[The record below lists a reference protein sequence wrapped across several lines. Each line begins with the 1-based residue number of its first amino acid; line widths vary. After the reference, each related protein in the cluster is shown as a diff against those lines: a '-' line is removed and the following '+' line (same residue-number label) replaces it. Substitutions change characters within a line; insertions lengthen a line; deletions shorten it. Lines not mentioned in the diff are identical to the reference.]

1 MYKGSSTVP
10 NPVITIAPACGEY
23 TRASADEQ
31 RLAEPPPAGLESD
44 QVLEMYNDKTQEK
57 LSNLPKKYSDV
68 FEDKLGTFKAAKA
81 KLTWCLLF

>member
-10 NPVITIAPACGEY
+10 NPIITIALACGEY

-57 LSNLPKKYSDV
+57 LSNLLENYSDV
-68 FEDKLGTFKAAKA
+68 FENKLGTLKAVKA
-81 KLTWCLLF
+81 KLTWCLLL